1 MLFSFFAFLL
11 WPVASIHS
19 LSHKFFHSFILRFLR
34 LSLCYVCSF
43 LVSLLPSPFFFP
55 PEILRPE
62 DIFRMPSGTSV
73 LSRPILTRYFIRRAL
88 FEVQCAPG
96 KRKGDGVQRNR
107 TPREKPASLRTN
119 RPHNKRER
127 FLGPVNDSGPE
138 NVTPAFAIKSNC
150 LHEVERGRLILNSSE
165 TVFPQVPVRVSCWL
179 MCANIWDLRRTS
191 SSVYTCF

>member
-1 MLFSFFAFLL
+1 
-11 WPVASIHS
+11 
-19 LSHKFFHSFILRFLR
+19 
-34 LSLCYVCSF
+34 
-43 LVSLLPSPFFFP
+43 
-55 PEILRPE
+55 
-62 DIFRMPSGTSV
+62 MPSGTSV

-88 FEVQCAPG
+88 FEVQCVPE

-119 RPHNKRER
+119 RSHNKRER

-165 TVFPQVPVRVSCWL
+165 TVFPQVPVRVL
-179 MCANIWDLRRTS
+179 LVDVREYLGS
-191 SSVYTCF
+191 SAHLFISVYMLLITCLRCFLEGPLSFGKHAVSV